1 MDLDQNR
8 LKAACLEIARN
19 TMWERRPVDSAY
31 IVTHAESLY
40 RIAQDHKEFVFG
52 QGRDPNL
59 ITRAVRYLG
68 HTHAIPPMREDLHW
82 FFDMLTA
89 LIELACPN
97 TSATKEDEM
106 FYRDVEAGIALARL
120 ECEGRDRGGHV

>member
-1 MDLDQNR
+1 MDFDQNQ
-8 LKAACLEIARN
+8 LKAACLDIARN
-19 TMWERRPVDSAY
+19 TMWERRPVDSAD
-31 IVTHAESLY
+31 ILAHAESLY
-40 RIAQDHKEFVFG
+40 RIAQDHKEFVIG

-68 HTHAIPPMREDLHW
+68 HTHAIPPMREDLQW

-97 TSATKEDEM
+97 TSATKQDEM

-120 ECEGRDRGGHV
+120 EYEGRDGGGHV